1 MSDEPFEVLLDD
13 FEKKDEWEVSGAG
26 AARTH
31 LTTFME
37 GAPNKEPGVYAD
49 GVAGRDIRALVL
61 LVRSATDDFEVELVR
76 AAGADY
82 PIAGELAAVNLWI
95 RSPHAAL
102 SVYAHLRDAAG
113 QTRELLLGKVSCDPE
128 WKRIGAQ
135 PADPITDATLTGFTI
150 RLTEVVK
157 TSGEVMILLD
167 DLTARTRS

>member
-1 MSDEPFEVLLDD
+1 MLLDD
-13 FEKKDEWEVSGAG
+13 FENKDNWEIAGTG

-61 LVRSATDDFEVELVR
+61 LVRSATDEFEVELVR
-76 AAGADY
+76 KPDAAF
-82 PIAGELAAVNLWI
+82 PIAGDLAAVNLWI

-102 SVYAHLRDAAG
+102 LVHAHLRDAAG
-113 QTRELLLGKVSCDPE
+113 ASRDVLLGKVSGEPE
-128 WKRIGAQ
+128 WKQLEAEL
-135 PADPITDATLTGFTI
+135 PDPVTDAVLTGFTI
-150 RLTEVVK
+150 RITEVVK
-157 TSGEVMILLD
+157 TQGEVMILLD